1 MACAQADE
9 KKIESAFPFFGLRRI
24 RQNKHLILKLVFIRE
39 IFVSKKWHNLHKMTS
54 TKDAN
59 SLIFWNNKT
68 PLCSTLV
75 RY

>member
-39 IFVSKKWHNLHKMTS
+39 ILVNKKLS
-54 TKDAN
+54 
-59 SLIFWNNKT
+59 
-68 PLCSTLV
+68 
-75 RY
+75 